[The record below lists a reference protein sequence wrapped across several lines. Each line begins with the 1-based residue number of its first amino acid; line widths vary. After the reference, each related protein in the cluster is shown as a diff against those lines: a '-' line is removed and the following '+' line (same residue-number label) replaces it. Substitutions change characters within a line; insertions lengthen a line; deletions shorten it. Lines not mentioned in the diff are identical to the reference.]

1 MIYLIC
7 CKNLCK
13 CHSVPPPSTTIKE
26 KKIKQ
31 KTKNHEDGLGS
42 ESGKSQK
49 KFSGKGRTR
58 MTAVFQED

>member
-1 MIYLIC
+1 MPQC
-7 CKNLCK
+7 TPTQHNNKG
-13 CHSVPPPSTTIKE
+13 